1 MTPRFVVLLSVTGLL
16 LAACASFDGRG
27 LVVGQAVLDDVT
39 RVMGR
44 PKMEWAEADGSRQLA
59 YPRGPMGAKTFMARL
74 GPDGRLLK
82 MENVL
87 EPAFFSRIKSNMTP
101 DEVVRVLG
109 PSEPSWTRYF
119 AARDEL
125 VWEWRY
131 CDAWNQLARFDVLF
145 DNTRQSVR
153 STMSLR
159 ESQIGGC
166 GGDDGASCWCSH

>member
-1 MTPRFVVLLSVTGLL
+1 MTPRLVFPLSVAGLL

-27 LVVGQAVLDDVT
+27 LVAGEAVLDDVT

-44 PKMEWAEADGSRQLA
+44 PKMAWVHADGSRQLA
-59 YPRGPMGAKTFMARL
+59 YPRGPMGTKTFMVRL

-82 MENVL
+82 IENVL
-87 EPAFFSRIKSNMTP
+87 EPAFFSQIKSSMTP
-101 DEVVRVLG
+101 DQVLRILG

-119 AARDEL
+119 GARDEL
-125 VWEWRY
+125 AWEWRY

-145 DNTRQSVR
+145 DNARQSVR

-159 ESQIGGC
+159 ENQVGGC

>member
-1 MTPRFVVLLSVTGLL
+1 MDIRLLTHFPIFVVL

-27 LVVGQAVLDDVT
+27 LIAGEAVLDDVT

-44 PKMEWAEADGSRQLA
+44 PKMEWLHPDGSRQLA
-59 YPRGPMGAKTFMARL
+59 YPRGPMGVKTFMARL
-74 GPDGRLLK
+74 GPDGRLQK
-82 MENVL
+82 IENVL
-87 EPAFFSRIKSNMTP
+87 APEFFARITPAMTG
-101 DEVVRVLG
+101 DEVLRVLG
-109 PSEPSWTRYF
+109 PPEPSWTRYF
-119 AARDEL
+119 GARNEL

-131 CDAWNQLARFDVLF
+131 CDVWNQLARFDVLL
-145 DNTRQSVR
+145 DNAQMTVR